1 MTEPAFTRWVSRLA
15 SEHTRELAY
24 VAQHEG
30 LSGSDALDAVQE
42 AFHTF
47 LTLPRARRLVD
58 ERDDSAKLLAVLVRN
73 VARNARRRHHR
84 AVPHLDATEL
94 ALADAAPTVDELLVQ
109 ADEHVR
115 LMGCVARLSEV
126 QRHIVEL
133 RFLAEVSAAEVT
145 SLLGLTPGHVAVL
158 LFRAKQALVRC
169 MEA

>member
-1 MTEPAFTRWVSRLA
+1 MSERAFTQWVSRLA
-15 SEHTRELAY
+15 TEHTRGLAY

-30 LSGSDALDAVQE
+30 LSGSDAVDAVQE
-42 AFHTF
+42 AFQTF

-84 AVPHLDATEL
+84 AVPHLDVEEL
-94 ALADAAPTVDELLVQ
+94 ALADAAPSVDELLMQ
-109 ADEHVR
+109 ADDHVR
-115 LMGCVARLSEV
+115 LMGCVTRLTEV

-133 RFLAEVSAAEVT
+133 RFLDEASTAEIT
-145 SLLGLTPGHVAVL
+145 SLLGITPGHIAVL